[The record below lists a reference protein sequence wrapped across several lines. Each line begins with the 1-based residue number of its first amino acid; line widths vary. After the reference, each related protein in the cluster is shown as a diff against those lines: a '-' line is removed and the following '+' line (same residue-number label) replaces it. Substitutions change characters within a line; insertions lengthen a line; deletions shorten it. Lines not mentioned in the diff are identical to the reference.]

1 MTVHAHSEAIST
13 VPCGGLYANLM
24 FWWLL
29 LALQNLS
36 VQHMDSCDLWL
47 VVCVCV
53 FIKERNGWERELLSS
68 FPLGN
73 MYYRLLTFTNVG
85 LFPF

>member
-53 FIKERNGWERELLSS
+53 FSLKREMGGRGNFFLV
-68 FPLGN
+68 FPLETCIIGC
-73 MYYRLLTFTNVG
+73 
-85 LFPF
+85 